1 MSYTPD
7 QLEADVGFLT
17 SLPQWQDETKRPEFI
32 REVATK
38 ARTEADP
45 DTHRQLVGE
54 LWNRAQGGMV
64 QRGVDFV
71 QRSAGEVLKSIPAA
85 PAAGMLALSDAVGAT
100 NSGSGTRLERGLV
113 DTADAA
119 AQRLKR
125 SPISLMLPQT
135 GVFGMLAD
143 KVLPDAQAA
152 RDQTID
158 ALRRDLDAGAHPPGL
173 ERWLSGDD
181 APDAETKPWVD
192 ALTRGIATRAVAADH
207 GGKPDPQKITEW
219 LQSDRNP
226 AFLDSDTPGVPGP
239 RALLADYLVTRDPTS
254 WEAFKARVTETDSQR
269 TTRLRRFAAEAPEFT
284 ATVAAAPKDSLAQEM
299 MTRSADMQTSPLD
312 LATAALPA
320 LRSVRILKAATAG
333 AQGQGLLRRGL
344 DDAAREFG
352 QEAGTEMLSNPNAST
367 SQILEAGAMGGVG
380 QAAVSAPSA
389 VAGTVLNRLQ
399 SPSASVTDRTATP
412 PANQT
417 VPDAFGG
424 AGSTPAA
431 GAPSPSP
438 LGGIARRA
446 GTVDVAPLVPGLEE
460 DTGALTAQ
468 DVQDLERGR
477 GGDTET
483 IRQGD
488 NQTGRQAI
496 LTNVPDAVT
505 QPDNGP
511 AQTITGSN
519 VQTGTD
525 ASSEATRR
533 MEMPVPPPT
542 ADAGAGA
549 GATVPD
555 AQGVGQEL
563 SDASQVSP
571 SPSLPVSESPAPLM
585 LPSRNFTGG
594 LAQQLE
600 GSAATLGRNAARGT
614 RNPEPITTNSSLSS
628 AYAQAARGSSSA
640 MVPISRVY
648 EQAKAQNAALTVPQF
663 LADVQAA
670 DQRGE
675 VLLEPFDSPA
685 GLQAAGEFV
694 VRNASGVPSVNMAV
708 PSPQG
713 MTNEEGRRTNGLRNP
728 AERGS
733 GAVMASQSGA
743 AQNAEP
749 SPGGLSEAEMVG
761 KLLADKIGVMRSDAS
776 RYDPPSELWQR
787 PRFQN
792 RAIRVAK
799 LPGRDA
805 LRAYFA
811 DKTTLDFEPP
821 TRSDGKPLFDV
832 SSYNADGGFR
842 AAVMSESPQTRW
854 KNSVITRTL
863 TNDRTAYA
871 EFVGFVW
878 PASTGYMMQPLFA
891 ASLAKEKMIDDLL
904 GLAQANQWPY
914 GIHENPISG
923 AERDVIYIDT
933 PAGQLS
939 FHDSSRRGQMP
950 PYQGRWDGLTG
961 ATAFRLHQLFNDEA
975 AKVSQ
980 GGFQKQESAEASAFG
995 GNVAGIN
1002 ADESPAPVNPESSRA
1017 EGGTLASPA
1026 ELKAAQAANE
1036 SKLSA
1041 LGLPVKPGT
1050 RIWAA
1055 AKMRTALGKIAK
1067 DGSYPATMRAM
1078 ADLLTRV
1085 NLDNL
1090 LLKVEADARLNFAGK
1105 YQPYNDGRGEISL
1118 NTRVTGRGDTDI
1130 VQSLVHELLHH
1141 ATYRALRSPK
1151 NATQKG
1157 AIADLEALRKRALAA
1172 LSAQEQGRQ
1181 FDYELSNTDEFIAA
1195 LFTRADFQT
1204 ALAGIPADSAPKS
1217 LSQRI
1222 RSVLDEIFRVLGEL
1236 VTGKKVEPGSV
1247 LEASF
1252 SATLRLMENGR
1263 LSVQA
1268 RIGNAVMTQGPGPV
1282 TIRAAALLA
1291 VKAYHG
1297 TPHKVDRFSTSK
1309 IDTGEGAQAYG
1320 WGLYFAESKSV
1331 AESYK
1336 EAGVDIRL
1344 RGLSPESKAFLGV
1357 EEPNLYTVELLPDED
1372 EFLDWDKPLAEQSE
1386 KVRAALSNAPQIIK
1400 DFAQRVEMEGGA
1412 ASSVYNFAS
1421 HAGRRGDVSMEA
1433 ASQLFSSLGIPGI
1446 KYLDGGSRAKGDG
1459 SRNFVVFDEKH
1470 IRITEENGQ
1479 PVEGW
1484 QTAPVGGMTNG
1495 EGRMT
1500 NEAAL
1505 LNPAEGPPM
1514 LENRSRMALSEQEQR
1529 MYEAQTNAGMLAEAE
1544 QWLAGVDNETAVRQ
1558 IETGLP
1564 PAGLRSDHLPALTER
1579 TLQRLAAAATRTN
1592 EIERLQA
1599 SALLDRAFTAHQD
1612 IINRRA
1618 GTALQQV
1625 GAANDRLALIMPIM
1639 GAKKTLIDRAEAV
1652 VKNRFKGGADGVVE
1666 RLNAILGQ
1674 SGTEASSQIAQ
1685 AVQGTLDLAPPVDA
1699 TVARAA
1705 TNAVTQA
1712 AKTYFGGTLPARVK
1726 IVHQERAD
1734 WDARMNG
1741 SVLELNAAALEASQ
1755 VAGKIE
1761 HEIGHL
1767 LFQDPAMRQYFD
1779 TLWNSLDVNERA
1791 QIENITAVLYD
1802 AVDRNEESSVRA
1814 LDAVRQ
1820 IVEAKNPSLWQRF
1833 VTWLKQA
1840 WERLTGRMPRDPRRL
1855 AAVMIETGVARLK
1868 GADGHVA
1875 GIRESKRSDA
1885 LKVRSP
1891 QLAKMLNNLRRK
1903 MYPGMDWTEIFTD
1916 LPSTQKQRQLA
1927 IYQRLMQDER
1937 LQGLTAQ
1944 ERLDL
1949 TNELDKAW
1957 QRERREVFKRELR
1970 KAGILGEKD
1979 AGDRL
1984 KVTNAMPKLLRL
1996 VNLGM
2001 FNSAMFREVI
2011 APQYGLK
2018 VIDSTTAARLR
2029 GMAEAAYA
2037 QPEGVLRNRKLGEL
2051 LNAMQSATGS
2061 TLAELVN
2068 SYWTAAVLSG
2078 TRTQWDTWMAFTNGM
2093 GTNLLQAAGLLARGR
2108 GKEAVAAHAAWWR
2121 GLLDGMRESLQILA
2135 KGDYSVLK
2143 RFGTDLN
2150 KALQG
2155 ESGFRPVPLGESLW
2169 QNGNTWQKYFMAPVM
2184 IWTGRLMAAADHV
2197 NNTATTA
2204 GAMAVA
2210 RALHPEFYGR
2220 TTFSETDRAN
2230 ARAQALREVTG
2241 GAEPVTAADKATVS
2255 VRVRELLYGAMRE
2268 PERLEANEIGDMA
2281 AFQNDPTG
2289 IFGTIYAAMKAGL
2302 GTVQRGM
2309 EDYAQDMQASQWT
2322 RAAAGLMAGSL
2333 HGLTGTRFMRFG
2345 FNFGAELT
2353 RYVPGTALL
2362 DKTFKGAVYGRD
2374 AGPMQ
2379 RELLLGKNVI
2389 GLMLGS
2395 KLAALFLNSDDD
2407 DEGWQIEGDWSG
2419 LTPQQVK
2426 ERMSAGLELM
2436 TMWKRDG
2443 DTVRRVSYKQWPTM
2457 GLFAVVG
2464 GMLDEKRHKPAQF
2477 AQHGTAGHLGRA
2489 LGTGMLQIKNVSA
2502 MRNLVELF
2510 GGTRFAGDP
2519 STGIID
2525 DVVKT
2530 ATNFAGGFVPTALK
2544 DAEIWQDPRN
2554 FKAEGWLEELQRSTP
2569 IARRFVN
2576 DGRPQ
2581 LNLLGEEVK
2590 LQRAPWSRTIT
2601 SVESSEASRVLG
2613 ALLGRGLN
2621 LPQPS
2626 DAVLVVQNGVKVP
2639 LETLGREKVWQ
2650 YEKAVGTAYKQWLA
2664 TEGSALLQMPVKQ
2677 AAKVIEQRAASIKR
2691 QALARVVR

>member
-1 MSYTPD
+1 
-7 QLEADVGFLT
+7 
-17 SLPQWQDETKRPEFI
+17 
-32 REVATK
+32 
-38 ARTEADP
+38 
-45 DTHRQLVGE
+45 
-54 LWNRAQGGMV
+54 
-64 QRGVDFV
+64 
-71 QRSAGEVLKSIPAA
+71 
-85 PAAGMLALSDAVGAT
+85 
-100 NSGSGTRLERGLV
+100 
-113 DTADAA
+113 
-119 AQRLKR
+119 
-125 SPISLMLPQT
+125 
-135 GVFGMLAD
+135 
-143 KVLPDAQAA
+143 
-152 RDQTID
+152 
-158 ALRRDLDAGAHPPGL
+158 
-173 ERWLSGDD
+173 
-181 APDAETKPWVD
+181 
-192 ALTRGIATRAVAADH
+192 
-207 GGKPDPQKITEW
+207 
-219 LQSDRNP
+219 
-226 AFLDSDTPGVPGP
+226 
-239 RALLADYLVTRDPTS
+239 
-254 WEAFKARVTETDSQR
+254 
-269 TTRLRRFAAEAPEFT
+269 
-284 ATVAAAPKDSLAQEM
+284 
-299 MTRSADMQTSPLD
+299 
-312 LATAALPA
+312 
-320 LRSVRILKAATAG
+320 
-333 AQGQGLLRRGL
+333 
-344 DDAAREFG
+344 
-352 QEAGTEMLSNPNAST
+352 
-367 SQILEAGAMGGVG
+367 
-380 QAAVSAPSA
+380 
-389 VAGTVLNRLQ
+389 
-399 SPSASVTDRTATP
+399 
-412 PANQT
+412 
-417 VPDAFGG
+417 
-424 AGSTPAA
+424 
-431 GAPSPSP
+431 
-438 LGGIARRA
+438 
-446 GTVDVAPLVPGLEE
+446 VDVAPLVPGLEE

-477 GGDTET
+477 GGDNRTT
-483 IRQGD
+483 GQSD
-488 NQTGRQAI
+488 NQTGQQAI

-519 VQTGTD
+519 VQTGT
-525 ASSEATRR
+525 
-533 MEMPVPPPT
+533 EMPVPPPT

-614 RNPEPITTNSSLSS
+614 RNPEPITNNSSLSS
-628 AYAQAARGSSSA
+628 AYTQASRGSSSA

-648 EQAKAQNAALTVPQF
+648 EQAKAQNPALTVPQF
-663 LADVQAA
+663 LAEVQAA

-708 PSPQG
+708 PSPQVVS
-713 MTNEEGRRTNGLRNP
+713 NP
-728 AERGS
+728 
-733 GAVMASQSGA
+733 
-743 AQNAEP
+743 
-749 SPGGLSEAEMVG
+749 
-761 KLLADKIGVMRSDAS
+761 
-776 RYDPPSELWQR
+776 
-787 PRFQN
+787 
-792 RAIRVAK
+792 
-799 LPGRDA
+799 
-805 LRAYFA
+805 
-811 DKTTLDFEPP
+811 
-821 TRSDGKPLFDV
+821 
-832 SSYNADGGFR
+832 
-842 AAVMSESPQTRW
+842 
-854 KNSVITRTL
+854 
-863 TNDRTAYA
+863 
-871 EFVGFVW
+871 
-878 PASTGYMMQPLFA
+878 
-891 ASLAKEKMIDDLL
+891 
-904 GLAQANQWPY
+904 
-914 GIHENPISG
+914 
-923 AERDVIYIDT
+923 
-933 PAGQLS
+933 
-939 FHDSSRRGQMP
+939 
-950 PYQGRWDGLTG
+950 
-961 ATAFRLHQLFNDEA
+961 
-975 AKVSQ
+975 
-980 GGFQKQESAEASAFG
+980 
-995 GNVAGIN
+995 
-1002 ADESPAPVNPESSRA
+1002 SRA

-1026 ELKAAQAANE
+1026 ELKAAQKSNE
-1036 SKLSA
+1036 AKLSA

-1151 NATQKG
+1151 NAVQKG

-1204 ALAGIPADSAPKS
+1204 ALAGIPAESAPKS
-1217 LSQRI
+1217 LTQRI

-1282 TIRAAALLA
+1282 TIRAAALRA

-1297 TPHKVDRFSTSK
+1297 TPHKVDKFSTSK
-1309 IDTGEGAQAYG
+1309 IGTGEGAQAYG
-1320 WGLYFAESKSV
+1320 WGLYFAQGKSV
-1331 AESYK
+1331 AESYQRSTSQPEVTINGKRFKRDSSGVFRDESGKTAGTLPKHLEAAMYGVASSKPLQDVKILAEEAESFLQTRIGYSK
-1336 EAGVDIRL
+1336 ETI
-1344 RGLSPESKAFLGV
+1344 SKAKKAIEQGDVRLEDRG
-1357 EEPNLYTVELLPDED
+1357 NLYTVELLPDED

-1386 KVRAALSNAPQIIK
+1386 KVKAALPEIGNQSRGSRYNWNPSLPMSEAYRQIAG
-1400 DFAQRVEMEGGA
+1400 DFGDDNNG
-1412 ASSVYNFAS
+1412 N
-1421 HAGRRGDVSMEA
+1421 GDVLASKALA
-1433 ASQLFSSLGIPGI
+1433 AAGIPGI
-1446 KYLDGGSRAKGDG
+1446 RYADGQSRVSRLEIRARQQEVNARKADVARDPSDTNQRQLVSAENALADLLKKDREGT
-1459 SRNFVVFDEKH
+1459 RNFVVFDEKH

-1484 QTAPVGGMTNG
+1484 QTAADGGMTNG

-1505 LNPAEGPPM
+1505 LNPAAPTPNET
-1514 LENRSRMALSEQEQR
+1514 RSRFASPNAADRVINGPRTDAQVADEARAWLGSVDQQTAIEAFASQAVPLLLDAQEHAAAVLINDLSEQAAKSGTEVQR
-1529 MYEAQTNAGMLAEAE
+1529 MWAHVQGQRMARIWTKEFLSADPARALRQR
-1544 QWLAGVDNETAVRQ
+1544 GVVNNT
-1558 IETGLP
+1558 I
-1564 PAGLRSDHLPALTER
+1564 
-1579 TLQRLAAAATRTN
+1579 LQPIAPILAAQ
-1592 EIERLQA
+1592 E
-1599 SALLDRAFTAHQD
+1599 
-1612 IINRRA
+1612 
-1618 GTALQQV
+1618 
-1625 GAANDRLALIMPIM
+1625 
-1639 GAKKTLIDRAEAV
+1639 TLIDRAEAV
-1652 VKNRFKGGADGVVE
+1652 GKTRFDGGWEGLVQKINDLLKRIENLV
-1666 RLNAILGQ
+1666 
-1674 SGTEASSQIAQ
+1674 SGTAAEKIAK
-1685 AVQGTLDLAPPVDA
+1685 GDST
-1699 TVARAA
+1699 
-1705 TNAVTQA
+1705 
-1712 AKTYFGGTLPARVK
+1712 
-1726 IVHQERAD
+1726 
-1734 WDARMNG
+1734 
-1741 SVLELNAAALEASQ
+1741 
-1755 VAGKIE
+1755 
-1761 HEIGHL
+1761 
-1767 LFQDPAMRQYFD
+1767 
-1779 TLWNSLDVNERA
+1779 
-1791 QIENITAVLYD
+1791 
-1802 AVDRNEESSVRA
+1802 
-1814 LDAVRQ
+1814 
-1820 IVEAKNPSLWQRF
+1820 PSLK
-1833 VTWLKQA
+1833 TL
-1840 WERLTGRMPRDPRRL
+1840 
-1855 AAVMIETGVARLK
+1855 
-1868 GADGHVA
+1868 
-1875 GIRESKRSDA
+1875 
-1885 LKVRSP
+1885 
-1891 QLAKMLNNLRRK
+1891 LNNLRRK

-1927 IYQRLMQDER
+1927 IYERLMKDER
-1937 LQGLTAQ
+1937 LQGLTPQ

-2108 GKEAVAAHAAWWR
+2108 GKDAVAAHAAWWR

-2220 TTFSETDRAN
+2220 TTFSATDRAN

-2241 GAEPVTAADKATVS
+2241 GAEPVTAEDKATVS

-2309 EDYAQDMQASQWT
+2309 EAKAQDMQANQWT

-2362 DKTFKGAVYGRD
+2362 DKLSSRSVYGKD
-2374 AGPMQ
+2374 TGPMQ

-2395 KLAALFLNSDDD
+2395 TLAALFLNSDDD
-2407 DEGWQIEGDWSG
+2407 DDGWQIEGDWSG

-2426 ERMSAGLELM
+2426 ERMSAGLERM

-2464 GMLDEKRHKPAQF
+2464 GMLDEKRHKPAQW

>member
-1 MSYTPD
+1 MSDTAPD
-7 QLEADVGFLT
+7 SQLDGLRTQEVPVGSLRLSKDVPQFKSDADEETGVVEPLAGKYQRLGTGPILVWERLDGRREVISGRHRFDLAKRTGEQTIPAQVVREADGFT
-17 SLPQWQDETKRPEFI
+17 
-32 REVATK
+32 
-38 ARTEADP
+38 
-45 DTHRQLVGE
+45 
-54 LWNRAQGGMV
+54 V
-64 QRGVDFV
+64 Q
-71 QRSAGEVLKSIPAA
+71 
-85 PAAGMLALSDAVGAT
+85 MAV
-100 NSGSGTRLERGLV
+100 
-113 DTADAA
+113 TADAELNIRDGHGKTKDFANYFRASGTTDTEAESRGLLARA
-119 AQRLKR
+119 AGKAGWSIGTQGSQELFDLHQNGRL
-125 SPISLMLPQT
+125 T
-135 GVFGMLAD
+135 
-143 KVLPDAQAA
+143 DAQAA
-152 RDQTID
+152 AVARTAPGNEALQRAGIAALNRGTPIDVTVNLMRALELQTGPAPTADQLDLFGADDSMMLRMEEQAKKATEIQRGLKEQVAAVQGAAKRPEQARKLGVNVKD
-158 ALRRDLDAGAHPPGL
+158 PDGVRKRVEELKALLYRWESWPLHADLRAQVTGETQAPAMQLESVSAEQLAEEQRQREQRARLDAG
-173 ERWLSGDD
+173 
-181 APDAETKPWVD
+181 
-192 ALTRGIATRAVAADH
+192 
-207 GGKPDPQKITEW
+207 Q
-219 LQSDRNP
+219 
-226 AFLDSDTPGVPGP
+226 
-239 RALLADYLVTRDPTS
+239 
-254 WEAFKARVTETDSQR
+254 
-269 TTRLRRFAAEAPEFT
+269 
-284 ATVAAAPKDSLAQEM
+284 AAPLTGTAGEYG
-299 MTRSADMQTSPLD
+299 TPDMLDNTAGDMALFNQSPTL
-312 LATAALPA
+312 LLPA
-320 LRSVRILKAATAG
+320 
-333 AQGQGLLRRGL
+333 
-344 DDAAREFG
+344 
-352 QEAGTEMLSNPNAST
+352 
-367 SQILEAGAMGGVG
+367 
-380 QAAVSAPSA
+380 
-389 VAGTVLNRLQ
+389 
-399 SPSASVTDRTATP
+399 
-412 PANQT
+412 
-417 VPDAFGG
+417 
-424 AGSTPAA
+424 
-431 GAPSPSP
+431 
-438 LGGIARRA
+438 
-446 GTVDVAPLVPGLEE
+446 
-460 DTGALTAQ
+460 
-468 DVQDLERGR
+468 
-477 GGDTET
+477 
-483 IRQGD
+483 
-488 NQTGRQAI
+488 
-496 LTNVPDAVT
+496 
-505 QPDNGP
+505 
-511 AQTITGSN
+511 
-519 VQTGTD
+519 
-525 ASSEATRR
+525 
-533 MEMPVPPPT
+533 
-542 ADAGAGA
+542 
-549 GATVPD
+549 
-555 AQGVGQEL
+555 
-563 SDASQVSP
+563 
-571 SPSLPVSESPAPLM
+571 
-585 LPSRNFTGG
+585 RNFTGG

-600 GSAATLGRNAARGT
+600 GSAATLGRNAARST
-614 RNPEPITTNSSLSS
+614 RNPEPITPNSSLSS
-628 AYAQAARGSSSA
+628 AYAQASRGSSSA

-648 EQAKAQNAALTVPQF
+648 EQVKAQNPALTVPQF
-663 LADVQAA
+663 LAEVQAA

-675 VLLEPFDSPA
+675 VLLEPFDSPQ
-685 GLQAAGEFV
+685 GLQAAGEFT
-694 VRNASGVPSVNMAV
+694 VRNASGVPSINMAV
-708 PSPQG
+708 TSPSLPVSPSP
-713 MTNEEGRRTNGLRNP
+713 
-728 AERGS
+728 S
-733 GAVMASQSGA
+733 
-743 AQNAEP
+743 
-749 SPGGLSEAEMVG
+749 
-761 KLLADKIGVMRSDAS
+761 
-776 RYDPPSELWQR
+776 
-787 PRFQN
+787 
-792 RAIRVAK
+792 
-799 LPGRDA
+799 
-805 LRAYFA
+805 
-811 DKTTLDFEPP
+811 
-821 TRSDGKPLFDV
+821 
-832 SSYNADGGFR
+832 
-842 AAVMSESPQTRW
+842 
-854 KNSVITRTL
+854 
-863 TNDRTAYA
+863 
-871 EFVGFVW
+871 
-878 PASTGYMMQPLFA
+878 
-891 ASLAKEKMIDDLL
+891 
-904 GLAQANQWPY
+904 
-914 GIHENPISG
+914 
-923 AERDVIYIDT
+923 
-933 PAGQLS
+933 
-939 FHDSSRRGQMP
+939 
-950 PYQGRWDGLTG
+950 
-961 ATAFRLHQLFNDEA
+961 
-975 AKVSQ
+975 
-980 GGFQKQESAEASAFG
+980 
-995 GNVAGIN
+995 
-1002 ADESPAPVNPESSRA
+1002 
-1017 EGGTLASPA
+1017 LASPA
-1026 ELKAAQAANE
+1026 ELKAAQKSNE
-1036 SKLSA
+1036 SKLAA

-1055 AKMRTALGKIAK
+1055 AKMRAALGKIAK

-1217 LSQRI
+1217 LTQRV

-1236 VTGKKVEPGSV
+1236 VTGRKVEPGSV

-1252 SATLRLMENGR
+1252 SATLRLMG
-1263 LSVQA
+1263 Q
-1268 RIGNAVMTQGPGPV
+1268 T
-1282 TIRAAALLA
+1282 AAA
-1291 VKAYHG
+1291 
-1297 TPHKVDRFSTSK
+1297 
-1309 IDTGEGAQAYG
+1309 
-1320 WGLYFAESKSV
+1320 
-1331 AESYK
+1331 
-1336 EAGVDIRL
+1336 
-1344 RGLSPESKAFLGV
+1344 
-1357 EEPNLYTVELLPDED
+1357 
-1372 EFLDWDKPLAEQSE
+1372 
-1386 KVRAALSNAPQIIK
+1386 
-1400 DFAQRVEMEGGA
+1400 
-1412 ASSVYNFAS
+1412 
-1421 HAGRRGDVSMEA
+1421 
-1433 ASQLFSSLGIPGI
+1433 
-1446 KYLDGGSRAKGDG
+1446 
-1459 SRNFVVFDEKH
+1459 
-1470 IRITEENGQ
+1470 
-1479 PVEGW
+1479 
-1484 QTAPVGGMTNG
+1484 GGMTNG

-1500 NEAAL
+1500 NDAAL
-1505 LNPAEGPPM
+1505 LNPAAPAPNET
-1514 LENRSRMALSEQEQR
+1514 RSRFASPNAADRVINGPRTDAQVADEARAWLGSVDQQTAIEAFASQAVPLPLDAQEHAAAVLIKDLSEQAAKGGTEVQR
-1529 MYEAQTNAGMLAEAE
+1529 MWAHVQGQRMARIWTKEFLSADPARALRQR
-1544 QWLAGVDNETAVRQ
+1544 GVVNNT
-1558 IETGLP
+1558 I
-1564 PAGLRSDHLPALTER
+1564 
-1579 TLQRLAAAATRTN
+1579 LQPIAPILAAQ
-1592 EIERLQA
+1592 E
-1599 SALLDRAFTAHQD
+1599 
-1612 IINRRA
+1612 
-1618 GTALQQV
+1618 
-1625 GAANDRLALIMPIM
+1625 
-1639 GAKKTLIDRAEAV
+1639 TLIDRAEAV
-1652 VKNRFKGGADGVVE
+1652 GKTRFDGGWEG
-1666 RLNAILGQ
+1666 L
-1674 SGTEASSQIAQ
+1674 
-1685 AVQGTLDLAPPVDA
+1685 VQKINDLLK
-1699 TVARAA
+1699 RIE
-1705 TNAVTQA
+1705 N
-1712 AKTYFGGTLPARVK
+1712 L
-1726 IVHQERAD
+1726 
-1734 WDARMNG
+1734 
-1741 SVLELNAAALEASQ
+1741 
-1755 VAGKIE
+1755 VAGTAAEKI
-1761 HEIGHL
+1761 
-1767 LFQDPAMRQYFD
+1767 
-1779 TLWNSLDVNERA
+1779 
-1791 QIENITAVLYD
+1791 
-1802 AVDRNEESSVRA
+1802 
-1814 LDAVRQ
+1814 
-1820 IVEAKNPSLWQRF
+1820 AKGDSTPSLK
-1833 VTWLKQA
+1833 TL
-1840 WERLTGRMPRDPRRL
+1840 
-1855 AAVMIETGVARLK
+1855 
-1868 GADGHVA
+1868 
-1875 GIRESKRSDA
+1875 
-1885 LKVRSP
+1885 
-1891 QLAKMLNNLRRK
+1891 LNNLRRK

-1916 LPSTQKQRQLA
+1916 LPSSQKQRQFA
-1927 IYQRLMQDER
+1927 IYERLMKDER
-1937 LQGLTAQ
+1937 LQGLTPQ

-1979 AGDRL
+1979 AGDRV

-2108 GKEAVAAHAAWWR
+2108 GKDAVAAHAAWWR

-2220 TTFSETDRAN
+2220 TTFSATDRAN

-2255 VRVRELLYGAMRE
+2255 VRVRELLYGSMRE

-2302 GTVQRGM
+2302 GTVQRGL

-2395 KLAALFLNSDDD
+2395 TLAALFLNRDDD

-2426 ERMSAGLELM
+2426 ERMSAGLERM

-2464 GMLDEKRHKPAQF
+2464 GMLDEKRHKPAQW
-2477 AQHGTAGHLGRA
+2477 AQHGPAGHLGRA

-2544 DAEIWQDPRN
+2544 DAEIWQAPRN

-2626 DAVLVVQNGVKVP
+2626 DAVHVVQNGVKVP

-2664 TEGSALLQMPVKQ
+2664 AEGTTLLQMPVKQ